1 MEEPEKDSNTA
12 TGADI
17 SPLRVTAIQV
27 HEIFNE
33 LKSSGFAH
41 QDAIKIVGF
50 MLSSGVM
57 FNPNSSFGYSDL
69 DIIESDSEE
78 FLDDE
83 ENYSED
89 DGDYLN

>member
-1 MEEPEKDSNTA
+1 MKEPEKDGSTA
-12 TGADI
+12 SGADI

-33 LKSSGFAH
+33 LKSSGFDH

-69 DIIESDSEE
+69 DIMESDSEE
-78 FLDDE
+78 FFDDE
-83 ENYSED
+83 GNYSED